1 MTTLSSNQRTMLF
14 SACFVALVATAFAF
28 MLRMMILPEWAA
40 AFGLDETQKGTILG
54 AGLWPFGVSIV
65 LFSLIIDK
73 IGYGKAMIF
82 AFICHVTFAFMTIF
96 ADGFNMLYWGSVIG
110 ALGAGTV
117 EAVINPLIA
126 TIYRD
131 NKTTW
136 LNILHAGWPG
146 GLVVTGIVVLGISDS
161 LNWQWKI
168 GLILIPTAAY
178 GIMMLVSTFPTSERV
193 NAGVGYR
200 AMLAEVGW
208 GGAFIVALLIVMEV
222 TTNVLHVEA
231 LQNFWWQLGIAAVIA
246 GLYGAYARS
255 FGRPMYVFLLLIML
269 LLATT
274 ELGTDG
280 WIKELL
286 GPAIKSSLGIDGG
299 WALVYTAAIMMI
311 LRLTCSPLIHSLK
324 PLGVLALSAA
334 LAAIGIYWLSML
346 SAPGAT
352 VSATVII
359 MAATIYGL
367 GQTFF
372 WPTTLGF
379 VAERFPRGGAMTLNV
394 IAGVG
399 MLGVGV
405 LGAVWMGNVQDRAKV
420 DALYQQNESLH
431 AKYVTEE
438 KDSIFGN
445 YTALSPE
452 TSMATGEELKA
463 IELASIHGKST
474 ALAKVAVLPVI
485 MFGCY
490 IGLILYFRS
499 KGGYAA
505 VLLIPDDDHSG

>member
-1 MTTLSSNQRTMLF
+1 MTTLSSTQRSMLF

-28 MLRMMILPEWAA
+28 MLRMMILPEWEA

-65 LFSLIIDK
+65 LFSLIIDR

-82 AFICHVTFAFMTIF
+82 AFICHVAFALMTIF
-96 ADGFNMLYWGSVIG
+96 ADGFSMLYWGSVIG

-126 TIYRD
+126 SIYRD

-146 GLVVTGIVVLGISDS
+146 GLVITGIVVLGISDAMT
-161 LNWQWKI
+161 WQWKI
-168 GLILIPTAAY
+168 GLILIPTVAY
-178 GIMMLVSTFPTSERV
+178 GIMMLLSTFPTSERV
-193 NAGVGYR
+193 DAGIGYR

-208 GGAFIVALLIVMEV
+208 GGAFIVALMIVMEL
-222 TTNVLHVEA
+222 TTNVLGIEL
-231 LQNFWWQLGIAAVIA
+231 LQSFGWQLGIAAVIA
-246 GLYGAYARS
+246 GIYGAYARS

-274 ELGTDG
+274 ELGTDA

-286 GPAIKSSLGIDGG
+286 GPAINNSMGLDSG
-299 WALVYTAAIMMI
+299 WALVYTAGIMVV

-324 PLGVLALSAA
+324 PLGVLAMSAA
-334 LAAIGIYWLSML
+334 LAAIGIYWLSIL

-359 MAATIYGL
+359 IAATIYGL

-405 LGAVWMGNVQDRAKV
+405 LGAVWLGNVQDRAKV
-420 DALYQQNESLH
+420 EALYQQDPGIH
-431 AKYVTEE
+431 AKFVTEE
-438 KDSIFGN
+438 KDSIFGS
-445 YTALSPE
+445 YTALTAD
-452 TSMATGEELKA
+452 TSMATPDELDIIA
-463 IELASIHGKST
+463 LSSSHGKST
-474 ALAKVAVLPVI
+474 ALARVAILPVI

-499 KGGYAA
+499 KGGYTA
-505 VLLIPDDDHSG
+505 VVLNTDETHST

>member
-1 MTTLSSNQRTMLF
+1 MTTLSPSQRTMLF

-28 MLRMMILPEWAA
+28 MLRMMILPEWEA
-40 AFGLDETQKGTILG
+40 AFGLDETQKGTLLG

-65 LFSLIIDK
+65 LFSLIIDR
-73 IGYGKAMIF
+73 IGYGKAMVF
-82 AFICHVTFAFMTIF
+82 AFICHVAFAFMTIF

-126 TIYRD
+126 SIYRD

-146 GLVVTGIVVLGISDS
+146 GLVITGIVVLGISDAMT
-161 LNWQWKI
+161 WQWKI
-168 GLILIPTAAY
+168 GLILIPTVAY
-178 GIMMLVSTFPTSERV
+178 GIMMLLSTFPTSERV
-193 NAGVGYR
+193 DAGVGYR

-208 GGAFIVALLIVMEV
+208 GGAFIVALIIVMEL
-222 TTNVLHVEA
+222 TTNVLGIETV
-231 LQNFWWQLGIAAVIA
+231 QSFGWQLGIAAVIA
-246 GLYGAYARS
+246 GIYGAYARS

-274 ELGTDG
+274 ELGTDA

-286 GPAIKSSLGIDGG
+286 GPAIKDTMGLDSG
-299 WALVYTAAIMMI
+299 WALVYTAGIMVI

-324 PLGVLALSAA
+324 PLGVLAMSAA
-334 LAAIGIYWLSML
+334 LAAIGIYWLSIL

-359 MAATIYGL
+359 IAATIYGL

-405 LGAVWMGNVQDRAKV
+405 LGTVWLGNVQDRAKV
-420 DALYQQNESLH
+420 EALYQQDAGIH
-431 AKYVTEE
+431 AQYVTEE
-438 KDSIFGN
+438 KDSIFGS
-445 YTALSPE
+445 YTALSSD
-452 TSMATGEELKA
+452 TSMATPEELDI
-463 IELASIHGKST
+463 IELSSKHGKST
-474 ALAKVAVLPVI
+474 ALARVAILPVI

-490 IGLILYFRS
+490 VGLILYFRS

-505 VLLIPDDDHSG
+505 VLLTTESNHST

>member
-1 MTTLSSNQRTMLF
+1 MNTLTSSQRTMLF
-14 SACFVALVATAFAF
+14 WACFVALVATAFAF
-28 MLRMMILPEWAA
+28 MLRMMIMPEWEA
-40 AFGLDETQKGTILG
+40 AFGLDKTQVGTIFG

-73 IGYGKAMIF
+73 VGYGKAMVF
-82 AFICHVTFAFMTIF
+82 AFACHVTFAFMTIF
-96 ADGFNMLYWGSVIG
+96 ADGFGMLYWGSVVG

-146 GLVVTGIVVLGISDS
+146 GLVLTGIVVLGISDS
-161 LNWQWKI
+161 MTWQWKI

-178 GIMMLVSTFPTSERV
+178 GILMLASVFPASERV
-193 NAGVGYR
+193 TAGVSYR
-200 AMLAEVGW
+200 EMLAEVGW
-208 GGAFIVALLIVMEV
+208 GGAFIVSLIIVMEL
-222 TTNVLHVEA
+222 TSNVLGIEA
-231 LQNFWWQLGIAAVIA
+231 LKNFWWQLGIAIVIS
-246 GLYGAYARS
+246 GIYGAYARS
-255 FGRPMYVFLLLIML
+255 FGRPIYVFLLLVML

-274 ELGTDG
+274 ELGTDA
-280 WIKELL
+280 WIKDLL
-286 GPAIKSSLGIDGG
+286 GPAINDSLGIDGG
-299 WALVYTAAIMMI
+299 WALVYTASIMMV
-311 LRLTCSPLIHSLK
+311 LRFCCGPIVQTLK
-324 PLGVLALSAA
+324 PLGVLAISAA

-352 VSATVII
+352 VGATVII
-359 MAATIYGL
+359 LAATIYGL

-379 VAERFPRGGAMTLNV
+379 VSERFPRGGAMTINV

-405 LGAVWMGNVQDRAKV
+405 LGAAWLGNVQDRSVVQAV
-420 DALYQQNESLH
+420 SEHSESLH
-431 AKYVTEE
+431 TKYVTDE
-438 KDSIFGN
+438 KDSLFGS
-445 YTALSPE
+445 YAALSPE
-452 TSMATGEELKA
+452 ASMATGEELEAIDKA
-463 IELASIHGKST
+463 VRHGKST
-474 ALAKVAVLPVI
+474 ALAKVAILPVI

-499 KGGYAA
+499 RGGYQP
-505 VLLIPDDDHSG
+505 VRLE